1 MKFSLWLRSFWQCFT
16 AGVTAATLVCIAAF
30 YLRPEAVSIR
40 KLFCLVAVV
49 LVVSVFTPLIMGAK
63 QLMPSAW
70 LRRLVWVFVHA
81 SLSAVVIGLFGFISM
96 QTVLW
101 IFVRIFIGTLLL
113 SMPIFFFIDLT
124 ERRRIAQI
132 NAGLEKMS
140 DVEK

>member
-1 MKFSLWLRSFWQCFT
+1 MKFSQWLRSFGQCFT
-16 AGVTAATLVCIAAF
+16 AGVTAATLFYIAAF
-30 YLRPEAVSIR
+30 YLRPEAMSVR

-49 LVVSVFTPLIMGAK
+49 LVVSVFTPLIVGAK

-70 LRRLVWVFVHA
+70 VRRLVWAFVHA
-81 SLSAVVIGLFGFISM
+81 SLSVVVIGLFGFVSM

-101 IFVRIFIGTLLL
+101 LFVRIFIGTVLLA
-113 SMPIFFFIDLT
+113 MPTFFFIDLA

-140 DVEK
+140 GGKK